1 MEETATFVLKSKVD
15 WSTEPT
21 PVPADLAYVA
31 SATDQFSITFCC
43 SSPGGAPDKDGK
55 VPAKVVASIRLSALN
70 FIQLHDVLS
79 TIRRTWESQHKE
91 MAEAILATMGKTK

>member
-1 MEETATFVLKSKVD
+1 MEKTATFVLQSKVD

-43 SSPGGAPDKDGK
+43 SSPGRTPDKDGK
-55 VPAKVVASIRLSALN
+55 LPAKIVASIRLSALN
-70 FIQLHDVLS
+70 FIQLHEVLT
-79 TIRRTWESQHKE
+79 TIRGTWESQHKE
-91 MAEAILATMGKTK
+91 MAQAILASMEKTK